1 MGRKSG
7 FFSASMEKRIEG
19 AHTELLKMITGKR
32 TKLLGYGTWET
43 LRAEGVRE
51 VARTQ
56 LASIHIEQR
65 KATMAQLVALRP
77 LFGVCSR
84 ETRYGG
90 GGRRKE
96 AWWCQEVTGKQLLDT
111 LVYLREAKRMRI
123 IGGEMGMQ

>member
-65 KATMAQLVALRP
+65 KATMAQLVELHP
-77 LFGVCSR
+77 LFGVCTR
-84 ETRYGG
+84 ETEY
-90 GGRRKE
+90 E
-96 AWWCQEVTGKQLLDT
+96 
-111 LVYLREAKRMRI
+111 
-123 IGGEMGMQ
+123 